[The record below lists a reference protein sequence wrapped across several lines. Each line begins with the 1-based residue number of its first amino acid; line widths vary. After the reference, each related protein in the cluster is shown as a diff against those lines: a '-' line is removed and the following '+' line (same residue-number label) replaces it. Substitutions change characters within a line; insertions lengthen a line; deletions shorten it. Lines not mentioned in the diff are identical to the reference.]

1 MNNKINKSVGGVM
14 QNIFDNPA
22 MPFAMLYRPEAHE
35 GSYVD
40 IFTGEFSIEEK
51 LEDVVLREDADSQDA
66 TPSHEKLILIPYRQI
81 AENGFE
87 VTDDNTPLFI
97 MDINQQEVKT
107 LDDVI
112 AAIPSCDIAFENNG
126 FDIDDST
133 YESIVNSILKNEIG
147 QGKGA
152 SFVIKRSYVADISN
166 FSTAVALS
174 FFKKLLVHERG
185 SYWTFVIH
193 TGERTLIGATPERHV
208 TLENGIASMNP
219 ISGTYRYPSS
229 GPNLPD
235 VTEFLRDKKEI
246 DELYIVVDEEL
257 KMMSKACDSSVWV
270 DGPMLKEMS
279 NLAHTEY
286 IIHGES
292 TLSPLQILKE
302 TMFAP
307 TVMGGPLESAARV
320 IHEYEPDGRGYYSGA
335 IGLIGKKNNKHV
347 IDSSIVI
354 RTADINESGRM
365 KISVGATLVMGSNAE
380 DEAAETRAKL
390 SSVLSALGVSN
401 ESKLSNHPEVVELL
415 NDRNKSI
422 ADFWLKDEMFKF
434 TKSKTLAGKRI
445 LIIDAED
452 SFTSMIKL
460 QLISLGCIVKVCRY
474 DEKYSLDDNYNLVIM
489 GPGPGDPNDISHA
502 KINRLSSATK
512 ELFFRGQPFLSICL
526 SHQILSSMM
535 GLNLLKR
542 DVPNQGVQKEIRLFD
557 KKERVGFYNT
567 FSAYSS
573 VDEIINPI
581 TNEVVEVSRDATS
594 NEVNAIR
601 GRGFC
606 GIQFHAESLLTVD
619 GIRIFNEIITRIC
632 SAEIN
637 DRETSYIKSKIN
649 NKSNKHN
656 IFMPVYAPAFSSQ
669 DVKTV
674 YKTNVPFFIG
684 QTKSY
689 VNN

>member
-1 MNNKINKSVGGVM
+1 MNHKINRYDSGVM
-14 QNIFDNPA
+14 QNIIDNPS
-22 MPFAMLYRPEAHE
+22 MPFAMLYRPEAYE
-35 GSYVD
+35 RSCVD
-40 IFTGEFSIEEK
+40 IITGEFSIEEK
-51 LEDVVLREDADSQDA
+51 LEDVVLREDADTQN
-66 TPSHEKLILIPYRQI
+66 TNSHEKLILIPYRQI

-87 VTDDNTPLFI
+87 VTDDNTPLFV

-112 AAIPSCDIAFENNG
+112 TAIPSCDIALENDG

-147 QGKGA
+147 EGKGA
-152 SFVIKRSYVADISN
+152 SFVIKRSYIADISN
-166 FSTAVALS
+166 FSRSVSLS
-174 FFKKLLVHERG
+174 IFKKLLVHETG

-229 GPNLPD
+229 GPNLPE

-257 KMMSKACDSSVWV
+257 KMMTKACNSSVWI

-279 NLAHTEY
+279 SLAHTEY

-335 IGLIGKKNNKHV
+335 ICLIDKKNNKHV

-354 RTADINESGRM
+354 RTADITNSGRL
-365 KISVGATLVMGSNAE
+365 KISVGATLVMGSKSA

-401 ESKLSNHPEVVELL
+401 TSKLSNHPEVVELL
-415 NDRNKSI
+415 GDRNKSI
-422 ADFWLKDEMFKF
+422 SDFWLKDKMFKF
-434 TKSKTLAGKRI
+434 TKSKMLTGKHI

-474 DEKYSLDDNYNLVIM
+474 YEKHLLDNNYDLVIM
-489 GPGPGDPNDISHA
+489 GPGPGDPNDTSHA
-502 KINRLSSATK
+502 KIKHLSSITR
-512 ELFFRGQPFLSICL
+512 ELFYRGQPFLSICL
-526 SHQILSSMM
+526 SHQILSALM
-535 GLNLLKR
+535 GLDLLKR
-542 DVPNQGVQKEIRLFD
+542 DTPNQGVQKEIKLFY
-557 KKERVGFYNT
+557 KKELVGFYNT

-581 TNEVVEVSRDATS
+581 TNEMVEISRDAIN
-594 NEVNAIR
+594 NEVHAIR
-601 GRGFC
+601 GRNFC

-619 GIRIFNEIITRIC
+619 GVRIFNEIITRIC
-632 SAEIN
+632 NVEKRDKEITYTKN
-637 DRETSYIKSKIN
+637 QET

-656 IFMPVYAPAFSSQ
+656 TFMPVYAPVSGS
-669 DVKTV
+669 KNIKST
-674 YKTNVPFFIG
+674 YKTNIPFFIG
-684 QTKSY
+684 KNKSS
-689 VNN
+689 VNI

>member
-1 MNNKINKSVGGVM
+1 MNYKINKSASDVM
-14 QNIFDNPA
+14 QNIFDNPT

-35 GSYVD
+35 GSCVD

-51 LEDVVLREDADSQDA
+51 LEDVVLQENADSQD
-66 TPSHEKLILIPYRQI
+66 TNHHEKLILIPYRQI
-81 AENGFE
+81 AENGFK
-87 VTDDNTPLFI
+87 VTDDNTPLFV
-97 MDINQQEVKT
+97 MDINQQEIKT

-112 AAIPSCDIAFENNG
+112 TAIPSCDTAIENDG
-126 FDIDDST
+126 FDIDDRT

-152 SFVIKRSYVADISN
+152 SFVIKRSYIADVSN

-174 FFKKLLVHERG
+174 IFKKLLVHETG

-208 TLENGIASMNP
+208 TLENGIAAMNP

-257 KMMSKACDSSVWV
+257 KMMSKVCDSSVWV

-279 NLAHTEY
+279 SLAHTEY

-292 TLSPLQILKE
+292 TLNPLQILKE

-335 IGLIGKKNNKHV
+335 IGLISKKNNKHL

-354 RTADINESGRM
+354 RTADINKSGRM
-365 KISVGATLVMGSNAE
+365 KISVGATLVMGSNSA
-380 DEAAETRAKL
+380 DEAAETRTKL

-401 ESKLSNHPEVVELL
+401 TSKLSNHPEVIKLL
-415 NDRNKSI
+415 SDRNKSI
-422 ADFWLKDEMFKF
+422 SNFWLKTNFFKF
-434 TKSKTLAGKRI
+434 TKSQTLTGKRI
-445 LIIDAED
+445 LIVDAED

-460 QLISLGCIVKVCRY
+460 QLISLGCIVKVRRF
-474 DEKYSLDDNYNLVIM
+474 DEKFSLDDNYDLVIM
-489 GPGPGDPNDISHA
+489 GPGPGDPNDNGHVKIS
-502 KINRLSSATK
+502 RLASLTK
-512 ELFFRGQPFLSICL
+512 ELFNRDQPFLSICL
-526 SHQILSSMM
+526 SHQVLSSLMS
-535 GLNLLKR
+535 LKLLKK
-542 DVPNQGVQKEIRLFD
+542 DIPNQGVQKEIKLFD
-557 KKERVGFYNT
+557 KYECVGFYNT

-581 TNEVVEVSRDATS
+581 TREMVEVSRDPIN

-601 GRGFC
+601 GRNFC

-619 GIRIFNEIITRIC
+619 GVRIFNEIITRIC
-632 SAEIN
+632 RVE
-637 DRETSYIKSKIN
+637 
-649 NKSNKHN
+649 KSNKAKSDIRNKRVNNNNKHN
-656 IFMPVYAPAFSSQ
+656 VFMSVYVPDYESTN
-669 DVKTV
+669 VKTT

-684 QTKSY
+684 QTKST
-689 VNN
+689 VNH